1 MNKSN
6 IRLQAVA
13 ARQLKISYKGL
24 DDKQKRYIKAKERY
38 EQYDKA
44 LAYFYSHC
52 KRTTN
57 GAVDF
62 ENMTEAELDKFEEYN
77 KEKNKAFRAMS
88 RLEEQI
94 DVDYTLSLF
103 LQINTHSM
111 SF

>member
-1 MNKSN
+1 MGN
-6 IRLQAVA
+6 LQYQKASA
-13 ARQLKISYKGL
+13 KQMKKTYKGL

-38 EQYDKA
+38 EEYDKA

-52 KRTTN
+52 KRNAN

-62 ENMTEAELDKFEEYN
+62 ENMSEAELDKFEEYN

-94 DVDYTLSLF
+94 DVGYTLSLF